1 MRILIVSDSHGR
13 SHYLEKAILREYP
26 FDRLIHLGDIE
37 GEEDYIREITPCP
50 VELVA
55 GNNDFF
61 SFEPKEKVILIGSHR
76 CFLTHG
82 HHHNVYSNTEML
94 KAAARVQGADMVMYG
109 HKHVP
114 KIDQTSDVWVINP
127 GSISLPRQEG
137 RQPSYIVMELDASDE
152 VTFELKYFER

>member
-13 SHYLEKAILREYP
+13 SHYMEKAILDAYP

-37 GEEDYIREITPCP
+37 GEEDYLREITPCP
-50 VELVA
+50 VDIVA

-61 SFEPKEKVILIGSHR
+61 SFEPKEKVIQIGSHR
-76 CFLTHG
+76 CFITHG

-94 KAAARVQGADMVMYG
+94 KAAARVHGADIAMYG
-109 HKHVP
+109 HTHVP
-114 KIDQTSDVWVINP
+114 KVDMKSDVWVVNP

-137 RQPSYIVMELDASDE
+137 RKPTYIVMEINAEGEISFHLQ
-152 VTFELKYFER
+152 YFE